1 MQSSGTSGDPRV
13 LRCPHC
19 GAPLELQPYAP
30 FTQCRYCGHS
40 VKLAEPAPPP
50 PPVFQQPA
58 PYVTS
63 RKPTARNGA
72 LTALLAGSALM
83 VALVAVGAFVAA
95 AQSSASTPAP
105 KAAQAAPQTL
115 PAAVPTPRAVPTPPA
130 ADVVKLYSLES
141 LLGVNTSVSI
151 DGSHALMHD
160 LFPTV
165 SAGTHGVDLSYEVP
179 LSHPWFG
186 EAQFIWKN
194 EKAGQLINVG
204 LRPPKGEQR
213 FTNQREIGECLVKG
227 LGKAEVRETDHLK
240 GEFSYFWG
248 KQFPRVWA
256 NLYSGYLWLVF
267 ETPKPV
273 PPITLERVVR
283 TLGACPKTSP

>member
-1 MQSSGTSGDPRV
+1 MQSSGASGDPRV

-30 FTQCRYCGHS
+30 LTQCRYCGHT
-40 VKLAEPAPPP
+40 VKLADPAPPP
-50 PPVFQQPA
+50 PVFHPSAPPVTPQA
-58 PYVTS
+58 
-63 RKPTARNGA
+63 KPTASNSA
-72 LTALLAGSALM
+72 VVALLAGSAM
-83 VALVAVGAFVAA
+83 VVALVAVGAFVAA
-95 AQSSASTPAP
+95 AQSSVSTPAP
-105 KAAQAAPQTL
+105 PPPRVPPPSV
-115 PAAVPTPRAVPTPPA
+115 PAAAPTPRAVPTPHTEEN
-130 ADVVKLYSLES
+130 VKLYSLES
-141 LLGVNTSVSI
+141 LLGVKAGVDI
-151 DGSHALMHD
+151 DGSHAIMHD

-194 EKAGQLINVG
+194 EKAGHLINVG
-204 LRPPKGEQR
+204 LRPPKGELR
-213 FTNQREIGECLVKG
+213 FKNQREIGECLVKG

-267 ETPKPV
+267 ETPKPL
-273 PPITLERVVR
+273 PPITLERVIR
-283 TLGACPKTSP
+283 TVKDCPATAP